1 VKVAVLKLFMGHV
14 NTYGLSDIDASKAKR
29 ANLAHKSHEANE
41 DREMIRQQ
49 AVKIGIEKLRQ
60 MKEQMD

>member
-1 VKVAVLKLFMGHV
+1 MGHV